1 MYDEDVE
8 KTVLYYLIF
17 EKEAINV
24 DEEDFFIQKHRQ
36 IIKAILELK
45 NKKEEIN
52 ILSIKEKI
60 KGKDTDILRYI
71 SNIAECKYGSSIQYA
86 YRELKRLSKKRKLIK
101 LSNEIK
107 ENAENERETEIYIE
121 KLIKQLNEINQEAE
135 KEKTFLD
142 IVCETSDI
150 IEKKRTQGTRYDYK
164 YFTGIFDLD
173 KVTNGLHEEELTI
186 VGARPRS
193 RENNICITNS
203 TLYSRKRNTS
213 RNC

>member
-1 MYDEDVE
+1 MYDEEVE
-8 KTVLYYLIF
+8 KTILYYLIF
-17 EKEAINV
+17 EKESINI
-24 DEEDFFIQKHRQ
+24 DEEDFFLQKHKQ

-60 KGKDTDILRYI
+60 KGKDIDILKYI
-71 SNIAECKYGSSIQYA
+71 GNIAECQFGSSIEYA
-86 YRELKRLSKKRKLIK
+86 YKELKRLSKKRKLIK

-107 ENAENERETEIYIE
+107 ENVENEREIEIFIE
-121 KLIKQLNEINQEAE
+121 RLIKQLNEINQETE

-142 IVCETSDI
+142 IVCETSDL
-150 IEKKRTQGTRYDYK
+150 IEKKRTQGTKYDYK

-173 KVTNGLHEEELTI
+173 KATNGLHEEELTI

-193 RENNICITNS
+193 RENNICITDS
-203 TLYSRKRNTS
+203 TSYSK
-213 RNC
+213 

>member
-150 IEKKRTQGTRYDYK
+150 IEKKRTQGTKYDYK

-193 RENNICITNS
+193 RKNNICITSS